1 MGCAAYIAG
10 KLLKLGGWTV
20 NVGLPDFDKCVICV
34 APHTSNWD
42 FIICELAYMSLQR
55 KAGFLMKKDWFFFP
69 LGSFFRAIGGIPV
82 DRSRRTDLVEQIV
95 EQFNKQEKITIA
107 ITPEATRKANPNWK
121 TGFYRIAMGAG
132 VPIVLAYIDYDKR
145 EVGIERTFTPTGDV
159 EADMEAI
166 KRYYMQFNG
175 KYKDKFVTGLE
186 K

>member
-1 MGCAAYIAG
+1 MGLGTYLSG
-10 KLLKLGGWTV
+10 KLLKWGGWTV

-42 FIICELAYMSLQR
+42 FIICELAYTSLGR

-69 LGSFFRAIGGIPV
+69 LGYFFKAIGGVPV

-95 EQFNKQEKITIA
+95 EQFNACDKMTIA

-132 VPIVLAYIDYDKR
+132 VPIVLAYLDFEKR

-159 EADMEAI
+159 EADMEEI
-166 KRYYMQFNG
+166 KRYYMKFAA

>member
-1 MGCAAYIAG
+1 MGLGAYIAG
-10 KLLKLGGWTV
+10 KLLKLGGWIV

-42 FIICELAYMSLQR
+42 FIICELAYTSLGR

-69 LGSFFRAIGGIPV
+69 LGYFFRAIGGVPV

-95 EQFNKQEKITIA
+95 EQFNASEKMTIA

-132 VPIVLAYIDYDKR
+132 VPIVLAYLDFDKR
-145 EVGIERTFTPTGDV
+145 EVGIERVFNPTGDV
-159 EADMEAI
+159 EADMEEI
-166 KRYYMQFNG
+166 KRYYMKFAA

>member
-1 MGCAAYIAG
+1 MA
-10 KLLKLGGWTV
+10 LGAFLAKKMLEWSGWTV
-20 NVGLPDFDKCVICV
+20 KVEQPDFDKCVICV

-42 FIICELAYMSLQR
+42 FIICELAYLSLGR

-69 LGSFFRAIGGIPV
+69 LGNFFRAIGGVPV

-95 EQFNKQEKITIA
+95 EQFKANDKISIA

-121 TGFYRIAMGAG
+121 TGFYRIATGAG

-145 EVGIERTFTPTGDV
+145 EVGIERTFNPTGDV

-166 KRYYMQFNG
+166 KRYYMQFAA

-186 K
+186 

>member
-1 MGCAAYIAG
+1 MGLGSNIA
-10 KLLKLGGWTV
+10 KILLKWAGWTV
-20 NVGLPDFDKCVICV
+20 RVELPDFDKCVICV

-42 FIICELAYMSLQR
+42 FVICELAYLSVGR
-55 KAGFLMKKDWFFFP
+55 RAGFLMKKDWFFFP
-69 LGSFFRAIGGIPV
+69 LGHFFRAIGGVPV

-95 EQFNKQEKITIA
+95 TQYKLNDKITIA

-132 VPIVLAYIDYDKR
+132 VPIVLAYLDYDKR

-159 EADMEAI
+159 EADMVAI
-166 KRYYMQFNG
+166 KQYYTKFAA

-186 K
+186 